1 MASAAPILHLLT
13 RPRGRS
19 FVLPRE
25 HGAWGML
32 LVPLVTG
39 AAAGNPRGERIIWI
53 LLFAATALGLFCLR
67 TPVEAGL
74 EISPLR
80 PQDAA
85 ERRLIHYFIYIYS
98 SLAAMALAVLI
109 FWAHAYGLLLL
120 GAVAAMAFLLQ
131 AVLKQLGRE
140 TRLRAEAP
148 TASSSPALLR
158 RAEARMNAQLTG
170 AIALSST
177 AAGAY
182 YLATGRFGLTAV
194 IIWLANWLFAAN
206 QIHFVQLRI
215 HSARAMTPGEKL
227 RQGRGFLFHQAF
239 SLLLLGLIWRAGWL
253 PGLIL
258 VAFGPLFV
266 RGFTWFLESPQPL
279 RVHRLG
285 ASELLYAIVFG
296 MFFIAGYHH
305 PMG

>member
-1 MASAAPILHLLT
+1 
-13 RPRGRS
+13 
-19 FVLPRE
+19 
-25 HGAWGML
+25 ML

-67 TPVEAGL
+67 TPVEARL

-80 PQDAA
+80 PQDDA
-85 ERRLIHYFIYIYS
+85 ERRLVHYFIYIYS
-98 SLAAMALAVLI
+98 SLAALALAVLI

-120 GAVAAMAFLLQ
+120 GAVAAIAFLLQ
-131 AVLKQLGRE
+131 AVLKQFGRE
-140 TRLRAEAP
+140 TC
-148 TASSSPALLR
+148 
-158 RAEARMNAQLTG
+158 MNAQLTG

-182 YLATGRFGLTAV
+182 YLATGRFGLTAD

-215 HSARAMTPGEKL
+215 HFARAITTREKL
-227 RQGRGFLFHQAF
+227 GHGRGFLLHQAF

>member
-1 MASAAPILHLLT
+1 MASATPILPLLA
-13 RPRGRS
+13 RSRGRS
-19 FVLPRE
+19 FFLPRE

-53 LLFAATALGLFCLR
+53 LLFAAVALGLFCLR

-80 PQDAA
+80 PQNDA
-85 ERRLIHYFIYIYS
+85 ERRLIHYSIYIYAS
-98 SLAAMALAVLI
+98 VAGSALAVLML
-109 FWAHAYGLLLL
+109 WAHAYGLLLL
-120 GAVAAMAFLLQ
+120 GAVAAIAFLLQ

-140 TRLRAEAP
+140 TR
-148 TASSSPALLR
+148 
-158 RAEARMNAQLTG
+158 MNAQLTG

-177 AAGAY
+177 SAGAY
-182 YLATGRFGLTAV
+182 YLATGHFGPTAV

-215 HSARAMTPGEKL
+215 HSARAMTTGEKL
-227 RQGRGFLFHQAF
+227 RQGRGFLLHQAVC
-239 SLLLLGLIWRAGWL
+239 LLLLGLIWRAGWL

-258 VAFGPLFV
+258 MAFAPLFV
-266 RGFTWFLESPQPL
+266 RGFAWFLESPRPL
-279 RVHRLG
+279 QVRRLG
-285 ASELLYAIVFG
+285 VSELLYAIVFG
-296 MFFIAGYHH
+296 IFFIAGFHH
-305 PMG
+305 PIG

>member
-1 MASAAPILHLLT
+1 MASATSILHPLN
-13 RPRGRS
+13 RSRGRS
-19 FVLPRE
+19 FFLPRE

-39 AAAGNPRGERIIWI
+39 AAAGNPHGERIVWV

-74 EISPLR
+74 DISALR
-80 PQDAA
+80 PQNDG
-85 ERRLIHYFIYIYS
+85 ERRLILYSIYIYS
-98 SLAAMALAVLI
+98 SIALLALAVLI
-109 FWAHAYGLLLL
+109 LWAHAYGLLLL
-120 GAVAAMAFLLQ
+120 GAVAAIAFLLQ

-140 TRLRAEAP
+140 TR
-148 TASSSPALLR
+148 
-158 RAEARMNAQLTG
+158 MNAQWTG

-182 YLATGRFGLTAV
+182 YLATGHFGATAV
-194 IIWLANWLFAAN
+194 IIWLANWFFAAN

-215 HSARAMTPGEKL
+215 HSARAATLREKL
-227 RQGRGFLFHQAF
+227 RQGWGFLLHQAG
-239 SLLLLGLIWRAGWL
+239 SLLFLGLIWRAGWL

-266 RGFTWFLESPQPL
+266 RGFAWFVESPRPL
-279 RVHRLG
+279 QVNRLG
-285 ASELLYAIVFG
+285 VSELLYAIVFG
-296 MFFIAGYHH
+296 IFFIVAYH
-305 PMG
+305 PQIG

>member
-1 MASAAPILHLLT
+1 MASATPILHMLT
-13 RPRGRS
+13 RSRGRS
-19 FVLPRE
+19 FFLPRE

-39 AAAGNPRGERIIWI
+39 AAAGNPHGERIIWV

-74 EISPLR
+74 GISALR
-80 PQDAA
+80 PQNDG
-85 ERRLIHYFIYIYS
+85 ERKLIYYSIYIYASVVS
-98 SLAAMALAVLI
+98 SALAVLI
-109 FWAHAYGLLLL
+109 LWARPYGLLLL
-120 GAVAAMAFLLQ
+120 GAVAAIVFLLQ

-140 TRLRAEAP
+140 T
-148 TASSSPALLR
+148 
-158 RAEARMNAQLTG
+158 RMNAQLTG

-182 YLATGRFGLTAV
+182 YLATGHFGPTAV

-215 HSARAMTPGEKL
+215 HSARTVTPREKL
-227 RQGRGFLFHQAF
+227 RQGRRFLLHQAG

-266 RGFTWFLESPQPL
+266 RGFAWFLESSRPL
-279 RVHRLG
+279 QVNRLG
-285 ASELLYAIVFG
+285 VSELLYAIVFG
-296 MFFIAGYHH
+296 MFFIAGYH
-305 PMG
+305 PPIG